1 MGGRPV
7 ARALRL
13 PPSSSGSCTV
23 RGVSTP
29 GASDGRAGRG
39 VPGRLSREAAL
50 SLLEQGRDLLAAG
63 DFAEAAAHY
72 GRVVGFDDPAI
83 TGAALLG
90 LGEARYRLNDEPAAL
105 GTWSAILELP
115 ENPSTYA
122 AWRNVAAARVRGG
135 DLRGAIDAYR
145 EADRRAPEEDKA
157 EIASRLG
164 WLTKETGDTRAAGRY
179 FARARGD
186 GPPVTATLVVIAI
199 TSIVSLTAMFS
210 ADGEEIY
217 RNLQLDK
224 LAVANGEYW
233 RLWTVTL
240 LHGDLLHLA
249 FNMYALFLMGTIVER
264 WYGSVRFLAFYLATA
279 AAGSTASFV
288 FGGDIPSVGASGAVF
303 GMLGVLVA
311 AARLHHPVDRQARGI
326 VSQLVV
332 LIIINIVFGFASAG
346 QIDNAAHL
354 GGLAA
359 GVVARRAHPADPGG
373 DAVVPVAATGRV
385 RGRGRRRHG
394 TGLRPLPRAGG
405 RRRRRRR
412 GDRGRHRRA
421 VGCGSGPSA
430 RRGRRL
436 QLAERRPSANRSWN
450 LGPIGQSVRL
460 VSPRA
465 DRPPTAPPA
474 RG

>member
-1 MGGRPV
+1 MS
-7 ARALRL
+7 A
-13 PPSSSGSCTV
+13 SG
-23 RGVSTP
+23 P
-29 GASDGRAGRG
+29 SDGRADRS

-50 SLLEQGRDLLAAG
+50 SLLEQGHDLLAAG
-63 DFAEAAAHY
+63 DFADAAGHY
-72 GRVVGFDDPAI
+72 ARVVGFDDPAI

-186 GPPVTATLVVIAI
+186 GPPVTATLIVIAI

-210 ADGEEIY
+210 ADGEEMY

-288 FGGDIPSVGASGAVF
+288 FGGDVPSVGASGAVF

-359 GVVARRAHPADPGG
+359 GLWLGALIPPTRVATLSSLWQRPAGSGVRAGVATAPGYVLYLGLAVVGIVVAAGLVVGTAERSAAGLYHP
-373 DAVVPVAATGRV
+373 
-385 RGRGRRRHG
+385 
-394 TGLRPLPRAGG
+394 
-405 RRRRRRR
+405 
-412 GDRGRHRRA
+412 
-421 VGCGSGPSA
+421 
-430 RRGRRL
+430 
-436 QLAERRPSANRSWN
+436 LAEVVGHSLPNTTVGQSVVEP
-450 LGPIGQSVRL
+450 GPIGLSVRL
-460 VSPRA
+460 VSLRA
-465 DRPPTAPPA
+465 DHPPPAPPA